1 MAIDDTGVTAPSG
14 RPSAPVRA
22 WFALPSLLRFSLRR
36 IVTGVFLCIGVTL
49 IAFLLTLVVPGDP
62 VAASLGDVAADDP
75 VIVAAFRERYGLD
88 KPLPEQYFLYLAGL
102 AQGDLG
108 TSLNTRRPVVDDL
121 QQFLP
126 ATVELAVAA
135 MTVAMVLGVA
145 MGVVAAV
152 YRDRWPDQAIRVISL
167 AGVSVPTYWLS
178 LVCLYV
184 FFYLLGWS
192 PGVGRLP
199 PGALAPPAVT
209 GMYSVDAALAGDWA
223 KAGDALAH
231 LALPALVLAVYTIG
245 AITRFTR
252 ASMLETLEQDYVRS
266 ARAKGLP
273 ARAVILRHA
282 LRPALAAIVTVSG
295 LAFGRMLGGAVLV
308 ESVFSWPGLG
318 EYAYRSALS
327 LDLRAIMGVSLVIA
341 VIYILVNLVVDLLYA
356 VIDPRIRL
364 G

>member
-1 MAIDDTGVTAPSG
+1 MSFEDTRAGGQPGSPAL
-14 RPSAPVRA
+14 AVRA
-22 WFALPSLLRFSLRR
+22 WFALPGLLRFSIRR
-36 IVTGVFLCIGVTL
+36 VITGVFLCIGVTL

-88 KPLPEQYFLYLAGL
+88 KPLPEQYLIYVTGL
-102 AQGDLG
+102 LQGDLG
-108 TSLNTRRPVVDDL
+108 TSLNTRRPVLDDL
-121 QQFLP
+121 RQFLP
-126 ATVELAVAA
+126 ATIELSIAA
-135 MTVAMVLGVA
+135 MTIAMVLGVA
-145 MGVVAAV
+145 LGVIAAV
-152 YRDRWPDQAIRVISL
+152 YRDGWPDQAIRVISL
-167 AGVSVPTYWLS
+167 AGVSVPTFWLS

-199 PGALAPPAVT
+199 PGALAPQAVT
-209 GMYSVDAALAGDWA
+209 GMYSVDAALAGDWE
-223 KAGDALAH
+223 KVGDALAH

-273 ARAVILRHA
+273 ARVVVMRHA

-341 VIYILVNLVVDLLYA
+341 IVYILVNLVVDLLYA